1 MQSIPESLTA
11 RLLNVVT
18 LDVHSNQ
25 LKTLPNS
32 IGCLSK
38 LKFFNVSGNHL
49 QSFPKTIENCRYF
62 YLFYLVHHCSYIFTF
77 YSYYSIAL
85 LNCN

>member
-1 MQSIPESLTA
+1 MIPESLAA
-11 RLLNVVT
+11 RLLNMVE

-38 LKFFNVSGNHL
+38 LKTLNVSGNHI
-49 QSFPKTIENCRYF
+49 QSFPKTIENCRF
-62 YLFYLVHHCSYIFTF
+62 GLLSNLFIYVFIQYVYTSQILYGINGF
-77 YSYYSIAL
+77 
-85 LNCN
+85 